1 VEESNKF
8 YKDNIKG
15 KALNWDMFMMGPVT
29 PNLSFFLRGRWFSS

>member
-15 KALNWDMFMMGPVT
+15 KIFIGDMMLMMTWDT
-29 PNLSFFLRGRWFSS
+29 NSFL